1 MTIIY
6 VLFRGKIKMTERLVK
21 RFIKDYKNTEQPAV
35 RIRYALFA
43 GVIGI
48 ISNAFLFVIKLAVG
62 IIFQSIAVT
71 ADAVN
76 NLTDA
81 GSSVITLVGFK
92 ISSKPADEE
101 HPYGHARVE
110 YVTGFVISVVIILL
124 GVELIKTSSQKILN
138 PNPINFSYLT
148 VIVLIISIL
157 VKLWQGTFNKDLGR
171 RINSATLAA
180 TGQDS
185 MNDVISTTS
194 VLAATIFTRLTN
206 IQIDGYMGV
215 AVALFIIYSGIQ
227 LVFETLNPLLG
238 LAPDSEL
245 VAEVEKEILSYEG
258 VLGIHD
264 LMVHSYGP
272 GKLFAS
278 VHVEVAA
285 EGDLLQSHDLIDNIE
300 RDISNKFN
308 LNLVIHMD
316 PLATND
322 EGVNELRR
330 QVTEI
335 ISVIN
340 PKLSMHDFRV
350 VYGPTHSNLIFDV
363 VAPIKCKVSDK
374 ELRELIDKEIKK
386 IDLTFNSV
394 ITIDRNYTSAIT

>member
-157 VKLWQGTFNKDLGR
+157 VKLWQGTFNKEDR
-171 RINSATLAA
+171 K
-180 TGQDS
+180 
-185 MNDVISTTS
+185 S
-194 VLAATIFTRLTN
+194 V
-206 IQIDGYMGV
+206 V
-215 AVALFIIYSGIQ
+215 
-227 LVFETLNPLLG
+227 
-238 LAPDSEL
+238 
-245 VAEVEKEILSYEG
+245 
-258 VLGIHD
+258 
-264 LMVHSYGP
+264 
-272 GKLFAS
+272 
-278 VHVEVAA
+278 
-285 EGDLLQSHDLIDNIE
+285 
-300 RDISNKFN
+300 
-308 LNLVIHMD
+308 
-316 PLATND
+316 
-322 EGVNELRR
+322 
-330 QVTEI
+330 
-335 ISVIN
+335 
-340 PKLSMHDFRV
+340 
-350 VYGPTHSNLIFDV
+350 
-363 VAPIKCKVSDK
+363 
-374 ELRELIDKEIKK
+374 
-386 IDLTFNSV
+386 
-394 ITIDRNYTSAIT
+394 